1 MKKFDIVKK
10 EFLDFLEFDK
20 GYSERTI
27 ENYDRDI
34 SKFEVYITEFS
45 INYKKL
51 SKENIFD
58 FHSDLSATIG
68 PRSFSRILSSLR
80 TFYKYLFSQNLI
92 NDIVLNS
99 IQTYPSPKFKKSIP
113 SFLSQE
119 KIHDVL
125 NKIDESKKDNF
136 LKIRDKAIIMLF
148 FTSGLRLEEMTS
160 LNLKDID
167 LDNNSV
173 KVLGKG
179 GKERFSNFDDFTKKL
194 IVKYLEKIGKYPL
207 SKSIIDNN
215 LFVDKDNKSLTRNN
229 IQYIVTSNLKGLSL
243 SAFGPHTLRHS
254 FATHLLNKELALAQ
268 FSHCLDIQNY
278 HQHKF
283 IHMLV
288 LRNFKIPLIKLTQ
301 EVRND

>member
-1 MKKFDIVKK
+1 MKKFDTVKK
-10 EFLDFLEFDK
+10 EFLDFLKFDK
-20 GYSERTI
+20 GYSDNTI
-27 ENYDRDI
+27 ENYCRDI

-51 SKENIFD
+51 SKENILD
-58 FHSDLSATIG
+58 FHSDLSTTIG
-68 PRSFSRILSSLR
+68 ARSFSRILSSLR

-92 NDIVLNS
+92 NDIILNS

-119 KIHDVL
+119 KIYDVL
-125 NKIDESKKDNF
+125 TKIDESKKDNF
-136 LKIRDKAIIMLF
+136 LKIRDKALIMLF

-160 LNLKDID
+160 LNLKNID
-167 LDNNSV
+167 LDSNSV

-194 IVKYLEKIGKYPL
+194 IVKYLKKIGKYPL
-207 SKSIIDNN
+207 SNSIIDNN
-215 LFVDKDNKSLTRNN
+215 LFVDKNNKSLTRNN

-254 FATHLLNKELALAQ
+254 FATHLLNRGVGITA
-268 FSHCLDIQNY
+268 IQSLLG
-278 HQHKF
+278 HS
-283 IHMLV
+283 
-288 LRNFKIPLIKLTQ
+288 KLSSTQ
-301 EVRND
+301 IYTHVSLEKLQDTIDKAHPRGKK

>member
-58 FHSDLSATIG
+58 FHSDLSTTIG

-99 IQTYPSPKFKKSIP
+99 VQTYPSPKF
-113 SFLSQE
+113 
-119 KIHDVL
+119 
-125 NKIDESKKDNF
+125 
-136 LKIRDKAIIMLF
+136 
-148 FTSGLRLEEMTS
+148 
-160 LNLKDID
+160 
-167 LDNNSV
+167 
-173 KVLGKG
+173 
-179 GKERFSNFDDFTKKL
+179 
-194 IVKYLEKIGKYPL
+194 
-207 SKSIIDNN
+207 
-215 LFVDKDNKSLTRNN
+215 
-229 IQYIVTSNLKGLSL
+229 
-243 SAFGPHTLRHS
+243 
-254 FATHLLNKELALAQ
+254 
-268 FSHCLDIQNY
+268 
-278 HQHKF
+278 
-283 IHMLV
+283 
-288 LRNFKIPLIKLTQ
+288 
-301 EVRND
+301 

>member
-1 MKKFDIVKK
+1 MKKFDTVKK

-58 FHSDLSATIG
+58 FHSDLSTTIG

-80 TFYKYLFSQNLI
+80 TFYKYLFSQSLI

-119 KIHDVL
+119 KIYDVL

-148 FTSGLRLEEMTS
+148 FHIRITT
-160 LNLKDID
+160 
-167 LDNNSV
+167 
-173 KVLGKG
+173 
-179 GKERFSNFDDFTKKL
+179 
-194 IVKYLEKIGKYPL
+194 
-207 SKSIIDNN
+207 
-215 LFVDKDNKSLTRNN
+215 
-229 IQYIVTSNLKGLSL
+229 
-243 SAFGPHTLRHS
+243 
-254 FATHLLNKELALAQ
+254 
-268 FSHCLDIQNY
+268 
-278 HQHKF
+278 
-283 IHMLV
+283 
-288 LRNFKIPLIKLTQ
+288 
-301 EVRND
+301 